1 MNEFISN
8 FFLCDLY
15 ALLLFSSENYTE
27 ALLDEHD
34 REVQKLK
41 KYYDGHQHLFESLE
55 KWDSYFRQMIEME
68 VCWYLIIVGIQGQI
82 IFSFIFSGEN

>member
-1 MNEFISN
+1 MKRRKVKKGVNEVISN
-8 FFLCDLY
+8 FFFCDLY
-15 ALLLFSSENYTE
+15 ALLFFSSENYTE

-68 VCWYLIIVGIQGQI
+68 VC
-82 IFSFIFSGEN
+82 